1 LPSIVL
7 RSTITVRAS
16 KKLLANIRTTEPGD
30 IPCRLAMLDAAARIP
45 TTAFGRILLFVLT
58 VQVLP
63 SRLAPILTVETYA
76 IEVSIGVG
84 LRTQNDRFPVNTAAA
99 LALRGVVVL
108 EGF

>member
-1 LPSIVL
+1 
-7 RSTITVRAS
+7 
-16 KKLLANIRTTEPGD
+16 
-30 IPCRLAMLDAAARIP
+30 
-45 TTAFGRILLFVLT
+45 LLFVLT

-63 SRLAPILTVETYA
+63 SPILTVETYA